1 MKNYTLYI
9 AEIDNLPEDATI
21 DELAF
26 LYYKRHQDTPGAVH
40 MFQVKATGMEE
51 ATERLRGQAFNKGW
65 SIHNTLSIVV
75 DGAGLRYRDWIEMN
89 FDEANNEL
97 FKAKD
102 EAAKWATAL
111 HKLNQTGG
119 NQ

>member
-1 MKNYTLYI
+1 MTTYTLYI
-9 AEIDNLPEDATI
+9 AEIDNLPDDATI
-21 DELAF
+21 DDLAF
-26 LYYKRHQDTPGAVH
+26 LYYKPVRATPGPVH

-75 DGAGLRYRDWIEMN
+75 DGAGMRYRDWIEMN
-89 FDEANNEL
+89 FDEANTEL

>member
-9 AEIDNLPEDATI
+9 AEIDNLPDDATI
-21 DELAF
+21 DDLAF
-26 LYYKRHQDTPGAVH
+26 LYYKPVRATPGPVH

-75 DGAGLRYRDWIEMN
+75 DGAGLRYRDWIEMEW
-89 FDEANNEL
+89 DEAQTQL
-97 FKAKD
+97 AKAK
-102 EAAKWATAL
+102 AAVS
-111 HKLNQTGG
+111 KLEFAYKNNQTGG

>member
-1 MKNYTLYI
+1 MTTYTLYI

-26 LYYKRHQDTPGAVH
+26 LYYKPHQDTPGPVH
-40 MFQVKATGMEE
+40 MFRVKATGMEE

-75 DGAGLRYRDWIEMN
+75 DGAGMRYRDWIEMN
-89 FDEANNEL
+89 FDAANNSL